1 MRRGPKLALLVLVL
15 WFVVVPVVVG
25 LILWIWSGIVG
36 G

>member
-1 MRRGPKLALLVLVL
+1 VKWALIFLVL

-25 LILWIWSGIVG
+25 LILWLWSGIVG